1 MTARGR
7 GPGPSSRRGP
17 AVLVAAALALLAAG
31 CSESPQ
37 PPGALASAL
46 LALAADAGGDPRG
59 IADAWVELRR
69 VANRVAERHRQTQGN
84 LISDLNAVIFDEQG
98 FTREIA
104 DDDPR
109 FFLLPWVITS
119 RRGTCLGLSAL
130 YLVLAERLQLG
141 LDGLMLPGHFF
152 VRTRAPAARNVELLR
167 RGETMPDAWY
177 RTKYGPWPETTGA
190 DASPG
195 SYFRPVTI
203 SELVGVHWY
212 NAGNHYRRVGE
223 LASAERDYE
232 RAAAAFPTLAEA
244 HASLGS
250 LRQLRGAL
258 AKAEASYRE
267 AARLRPDLP
276 GLDRNRTLLDN
287 ERQRAGA
294 HHEEAPAR

>member
-1 MTARGR
+1 
-7 GPGPSSRRGP
+7 
-17 AVLVAAALALLAAG
+17 
-31 CSESPQ
+31 
-37 PPGALASAL
+37 
-46 LALAADAGGDPRG
+46 
-59 IADAWVELRR
+59 
-69 VANRVAERHRQTQGN
+69 
-84 LISDLNAVIFDEQG
+84 
-98 FTREIA
+98 
-104 DDDPR
+104 
-109 FFLLPWVITS
+109 
-119 RRGTCLGLSAL
+119 
-130 YLVLAERLQLG
+130 
-141 LDGLMLPGHFF
+141 
-152 VRTRAPAARNVELLR
+152 
-167 RGETMPDAWY
+167 MPDAWY

-232 RAAAAFPTLAEA
+232 RAAVAFPTLAEA

-258 AKAEASYRE
+258 AEAEASYRE

-294 HHEEAPAR
+294 PHEEAPAR